1 LRLKIYLSGAILG
14 MSRKIVK
21 KKIDEIISFSKIQ
34 NYIDTPVKRYSTG
47 MLIRLAF
54 SISAFLDGD
63 ILIFDE
69 ILSVADEP
77 FRKEAVSHILKQV
90 NKTIIL

>member
-1 LRLKIYLSGAILG
+1 
-14 MSRKIVK
+14 
-21 KKIDEIISFSKIQ
+21 
-34 NYIDTPVKRYSTG
+34 

>member
-1 LRLKIYLSGAILG
+1 ML
-14 MSRKIVK
+14 VK
-21 KKIDEIISFSKIQ
+21 
-34 NYIDTPVKRYSTG
+34 
-47 MLIRLAF
+47 LAF

-69 ILSVADEP
+69 ILSVADES

-90 NKTIIL
+90 NKTIIFVSHDEKNIKDLCNRAILLSHGKLVLDGNVHDVINEHNLLST